1 MNPNIGEIINANPYQ
16 SSVPLYMQ
24 IAETFLEQIAAGIL
38 SPDQQLPSERV
49 LSKQLNVS
57 RVTLRA
63 ALSVLDNKGL
73 LVRRPGDGTYIAKPK
88 IERQAAKLVPFT
100 KSMSSRGYQA
110 SSKLIIFEQRLAE
123 VSIAG
128 KLNIPVAAPVFYIQR
143 LRLINQMPV
152 LLEACTTPVR
162 RFSTLGEYDLEN
174 RSIYEVM
181 ETEYGITPH
190 HSQQSLEAVIATEFE
205 AQLLGIETGAPLM
218 LESRLSYDLEGLPI
232 EFGHDLYRGDH
243 FRFVTEVAPLEKK
256 E

>member
-1 MNPNIGEIINANPYQ
+1 MNHKLEEPINTYRFQ
-16 SSVPLYMQ
+16 SAVPLYVQ
-24 IAETFLEQIAAGIL
+24 IAESLLEQIATGKL
-38 SPDQQLPSERV
+38 SPDELLPSERK

-123 VSIAG
+123 VSVAG
-128 KLNIPVAAPVFYIQR
+128 QLKISVSAPVYYIQR
-143 LRLINQMPV
+143 LRMINQEPV
-152 LLEACTTPVR
+152 LIETCTTPVR
-162 RFSTLGEYDLEN
+162 RFSRLGEYDLEN
-174 RSIYEVM
+174 RSIYEIM
-181 ETEYGITPH
+181 ETEYGVAAH
-190 HSQQSLEAVIATEFE
+190 HSQQSLEAVAATEFE
-205 AQLLGIETGAPLM
+205 AELLGIDPGAPLM
-218 LESRLSYDLEGLPI
+218 LESRLSFDLEGWPI
-232 EFGHDLYRGDH
+232 EYGHDLYRGDH
-243 FRFVTEVAPLEKK
+243 FRFVTEVAPLEIK